1 MVATRFYR
9 RLGFV
14 LLFAGAMGC
23 RRGVARAKADECEE
37 GASEWSRPAVASG
50 DHHRRQVSPVDGG
63 RWQPLVRDG
72 DAVFFVGNSF
82 FEFEDRRLPEWIS
95 ALGATLSPPIHIK
108 GGGDLV
114 PGDTPLG
121 EFLIHPAT
129 QAALASRKYRVFV
142 LQGQEG
148 EPVDHKREFQQAVRA
163 FHRAIEAAGAK
174 TVLFMTWDLP
184 DRHFL
189 KELADSYEEIGREL
203 DIPVIPVGLIYQD
216 CAQTHPFKHG
226 RYWLTARP
234 REPEGGIHENVMGS
248 AVNTYATF
256 AMLTGVNPRGT
267 NFVAPGNTNSDA
279 LMRSLSD
286 MAWAWVLPRLER

>member
-1 MVATRFYR
+1 VVDTRFYR
-9 RLGFV
+9 RLGFA
-14 LLFAGAMGC
+14 LLFVGAMGC
-23 RRGVARAKADECEE
+23 RRGGARAKADECED
-37 GASEWSRPAVASG
+37 GVSQWSRPPVASG
-50 DHHRRQVSPVDGG
+50 EEQRRGVSPVGGG
-63 RWQPLVRDG
+63 RWQPLVHDG
-72 DAVFFVGNSF
+72 DAVFFIGNSF
-82 FEFEDRRLPEWIS
+82 FDFQGRRLPDWIS
-95 ALGATLSPPIHIK
+95 ALGASLSPPIRLK
-108 GGGDLV
+108 GGGDMV

-121 EFLIHPAT
+121 DFLVHPAT
-129 QAALASRKYRVFV
+129 QEALASRKYRVFV

-189 KELADSYEEIGREL
+189 KQLADSYEEIGREL

-234 REPEGGIHENVMGS
+234 TEPEGGIHENAMGS

-256 AMLTGVNPRGT
+256 ALLTGVNPRGT
-267 NFVAPGNTNSDA
+267 NFVAPGNTNGDA